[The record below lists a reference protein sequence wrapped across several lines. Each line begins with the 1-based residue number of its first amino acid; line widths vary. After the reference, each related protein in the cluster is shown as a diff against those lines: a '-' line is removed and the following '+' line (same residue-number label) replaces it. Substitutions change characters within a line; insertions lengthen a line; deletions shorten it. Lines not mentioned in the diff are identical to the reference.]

1 MIYFGNSVFFATPLN
16 SVPKTSALLAS
27 PSSEFCVL
35 FLKFSSGDMD
45 IYFIITNYGLLM
57 L

>member
-35 FLKFSSGDMD
+35 FLKFGSGDMD